1 MKAFYE
7 ALPHNKIEINW
18 NKHQIKMVQFLS
30 FLTVTVKRSEQHLG
44 SYTGWTLLLGTEGL
58 KIGGGKVRD
67 VEYLNS
73 LEYQKK
79 LANAYNNYVN
89 PFYLF
94 DILNEEGKAFF
105 LNYYADD
112 INALL
117 DKAKSD
123 TALAQRKALAAA
135 EKEAALIAFWRD
147 KKLN

>member
-1 MKAFYE
+1 VKAFYE

-18 NKHQIKMVQFLS
+18 NKHPIKMAQFLS

-44 SYTGWTLLLGTEGL
+44 AYTGWTLLLGTEGL

-79 LANAYNNYVN
+79 LANPYNNYVN